1 MRRRKLLMVF
11 TAALVFG
18 MGVARSHADG
28 PEVGANVG
36 AVVPLSK
43 FKDAVSGGVG
53 GTFGL
58 SGGYRWYVADNF
70 AISLVGQ
77 PQFLFYPT
85 PTNRV
90 NDDVG
95 SMFVFTAGPKF
106 TLITGDF
113 ETYVTV
119 QGGYYRDMSG
129 PLSADG
135 AGFNAGG
142 GINYR
147 ITDEDSLGLY
157 GRYDH
162 AFMATG
168 PQEDERL
175 FVLAGLA
182 YTHYFAPPAVI
193 AEAPP
198 PPPPPAPRPAPPPP
212 PPPVER
218 RGG

>member
-1 MRRRKLLMVF
+1 MRRGMLLSVA

-18 MGVARSHADG
+18 MGVAQSRADG

-58 SGGYRWYVADNF
+58 LGGYRWDVADNF

-85 PTNRV
+85 PSNRV
-90 NDDVG
+90 NDEVG
-95 SMFVFTAGPKF
+95 SMFVITAGPKF
-106 TLITGDF
+106 TLITGDI
-113 ETYVTV
+113 ETYITA

-129 PLSADG
+129 PLSSDG
-135 AGFNAGG
+135 IGFNAGG
-142 GINYR
+142 GVNYR
-147 ITDEDSLGLY
+147 ITDEDSLGIY
-157 GRYDH
+157 GRYDY
-162 AFMATG
+162 ASMDTG
-168 PQEDERL
+168 PRDDERL
-175 FVLAGLA
+175 FVLAGLS
-182 YTHYFAPPAVI
+182 YTHYFAPEPVV
-193 AEAPP
+193 AEAPPP

-212 PPPVER
+212 PLER